1 MVFKFNKKSY
11 KLPTSWSEINLDK
24 YMKIMQLDSDMEDI
38 QMRIEV
44 ISILTGLKEED
55 IKNINIRDLKFIEK
69 NLSFIYTEGD
79 IKLQDKIKIQ
89 GKTYYLQSHLDDM
102 KMYEFIDLEWFSKP
116 DNYKFNIH
124 NLMAILYREKKKG
137 GNIFKNIFSYIYN
150 RKEYVKSDENFE
162 TRSEIFKNYMTSDI
176 VKSTLIFFSILKT
189 ALINLSLGYSPAK
202 VKMEMNQL
210 IIRLKGDSIP
220 DGGGVEQFTKSL
232 GKTSLT

>member
-1 MVFKFNKKSY
+1 KSI
-11 KLPTSWSEINLDK
+11 LEINLDK

-124 NLMAILYREKKKG
+124 NLMAILYREKKKS